1 METRK
6 LGYTDLYLT
15 TVGLG
20 TWAIGGGDNPY
31 GWGAQNDRDSIAT
44 IQRALDLGVNWIET
58 AKGYGHGH
66 SEEIIGEAILGRRQ
80 NVTLMTKCGI
90 LWKDD
95 GSDIFVHLKAR
106 SIKEE
111 CESSLKRLQTDVID
125 VYQIHWPG
133 SGEDIE
139 EGWGAI
145 TELIKEGKV
154 RYGGVSNFSIQQIQ
168 RIQPIHPVASVQPP
182 YSMIK
187 RDTEKGLLG
196 FCGRNEIG
204 MIVYSPMQ
212 AGLLSGKFTRERAAA
227 LPDDDWRKSSPDFQE
242 PLLSIHLDLVEK
254 LRPIAARYDQPVANL
269 AVAWTLRHPE
279 ITGAIVGA
287 RRPEQI
293 EETIKAMD
301 LKLSMVDLGKIEH
314 LLSEH
319 DARVSQL

>member
-95 GSDIFVHLKAR
+95 GSDIYVHLKAR

-111 CESSLKRLQTDVID
+111 CESSLKRLKTDVID